1 MIDFILLIGALV
13 LFIISFVLL
22 MRDLLS
28 KNRLQN
34 QSSEGN
40 LTKYS
45 GYSLGASILALMLM
59 VFVSFG
65 YIYR

>member
-22 MRDLLS
+22 MRDLLL
-28 KNRLQN
+28 KNSLQN
-34 QSSEGN
+34 QSSEGK

-45 GYSLGASILALMLM
+45 GYSLGSSLLALMLM
-59 VFVSFG
+59 IFVSFG

>member
-1 MIDFILLIGALV
+1 MIDFILIIGALV
-13 LFIISFVLL
+13 LFIISFILL
-22 MRDLLS
+22 VRDFLS

-34 QSSEGN
+34 QSSEGK

>member
-34 QSSEGN
+34 QSSEGK

-45 GYSLGASILALMLM
+45 GYSIGASLLALILM